1 MLSFKNGNNVST
13 RDSFD
18 KYYMPLVEIKDFIA
32 LIDNRQFFDQPVKK
46 KQKKKTRSVWKKILK
61 WQEMVT
67 TQHEIY

>member
-1 MLSFKNGNNVST
+1 MLSFKNSNNVST

-46 KQKKKTRSVWKKILK
+46 KKKKKTRSVWKKILK

-67 TQHEIY
+67 TQQEIY